1 MRYPEM
7 AEMVRSTMTT
17 ETWGG
22 YNHNLRIADGE
33 SYDEQNMASDEYP
46 VLAPRK
52 RRGVY
57 ARPGSC
63 QGLIEKDNL
72 CWVDGSKFVMNGYE
86 YEMGLST
93 EPEDCPKRMVGMGS
107 YVIIL
112 PDKKYIN
119 TANTNDWGRIEAEWS
134 SIGPVHMALCRGDG
148 EQIDGAIEGKQA
160 PAEPSDGQ
168 YWVDTGST
176 PNRLMVYSE
185 VDAMWAEVGTTYVK
199 LEAEGIDQAFS
210 EGDGVEISGAENEAA
225 ELMGSHVIWARGDGY
240 LVIIGLLPRS
250 TDAEITIE
258 RKMPELDFVIE
269 SGNRLWGCRYG
280 AARNGEI
287 VNEIYASK
295 LGDFKNW
302 NCFQG
307 ISTDSWVGNCGSDGQ
322 WTGAA
327 NYLGY
332 PVFFKQDHIH
342 RVYGSMPSQYSI
354 KDTVARGVQMG
365 CGESLAMVNE
375 VLIYKSRAG
384 ICAYDGSLPQ
394 EIGTA
399 LGKNRYVDAIAGS
412 LGDKYYLSMVDE
424 QTEEPVVFVYDMG
437 KNIWHKEDDMR
448 VRQWCRARN
457 DMYCIDDT
465 SGNILCVT
473 GTGETDE
480 GKVEWQFVTGELGL
494 KQNSGFATVVMPEEK
509 YISKLQLRLSMEPGA
524 ELRVE
529 IAYDGEEIWHKVA
542 SLRGGNLRS
551 FTLPIRPRR
560 CDWMRLRLSGK
571 GMVRVYSLIRTME
584 GGSDEHNHAGEVLD
598 F

>member
-1 MRYPEM
+1 
-7 AEMVRSTMTT
+7 
-17 ETWGG
+17 
-22 YNHNLRIADGE
+22 
-33 SYDEQNMASDEYP
+33 
-46 VLAPRK
+46 
-52 RRGVY
+52 
-57 ARPGSC
+57 
-63 QGLIEKDNL
+63 
-72 CWVDGSKFVMNGYE
+72 
-86 YEMGLST
+86 
-93 EPEDCPKRMVGMGS
+93 
-107 YVIIL
+107 
-112 PDKKYIN
+112 
-119 TANTNDWGRIEAEWS
+119 
-134 SIGPVHMALCRGDG
+134 
-148 EQIDGAIEGKQA
+148 
-160 PAEPSDGQ
+160 
-168 YWVDTGST
+168 
-176 PNRLMVYSE
+176 MVYSE

-225 ELMGSHVIWARGDGY
+225 ELMGSHVIWAKGDGY

-258 RKMPELDFVIE
+258 LKMPELDFVIE

-473 GTGETDE
+473 GTGEPDE

-560 CDWMRLRLSGK
+560 CDWMRMRLSGK

>member
-22 YNHNLRIADGE
+22 YNHNLRIGEGE

-225 ELMGSHVIWARGDGY
+225 ELMGSHVIWAKGDGY

-399 LGKNRYVDAIAGS
+399 LGKNRYVDAIAGG

-473 GTGETDE
+473 GTGEPDE